1 MQYMIYRW
9 WGVSNMCVICI
20 VCFNQELGA
29 STEEDV
35 STTEKQTSQASKS
48 SQGMYNAYYT

>member
-1 MQYMIYRW
+1 
-9 WGVSNMCVICI
+9 MCVICI